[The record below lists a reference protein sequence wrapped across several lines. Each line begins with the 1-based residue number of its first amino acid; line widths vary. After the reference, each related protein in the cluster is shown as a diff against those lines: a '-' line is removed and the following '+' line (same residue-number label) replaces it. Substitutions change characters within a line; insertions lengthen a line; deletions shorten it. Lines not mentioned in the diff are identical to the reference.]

1 MVLPLHG
8 QQTEQAFPR
17 RGTTKNSTQAAP
29 GFLAA
34 ALPSQLHLS
43 PDPVALAASLP
54 SPLGA
59 EQSGSPVI
67 PDTTRAEQFHS
78 GLPGGF
84 AAKPC
89 SSRGRGLTWDGGAG
103 DIRYSSPLAVPRDLS
118 ASPAQTPALAPTIDS
133 SPPGPTRP
141 PPGHAIALTVQPL
154 LPCSVTYALAVPSSF
169 SFWVTKCSSAVPPSS
184 ISTPAFKFH

>member
-1 MVLPLHG
+1 MALPLHG

-17 RGTTKNSTQAAP
+17 RGTTKNSTQATP

-34 ALPSQLHLS
+34 AFPSQLHLS

-89 SSRGRGLTWDGGAG
+89 RGLRADLGWRCWGHQALLAFGRAQGPVCLTSSNPRPRPRHSLLSTWT
-103 DIRYSSPLAVPRDLS
+103 Y
-118 ASPAQTPALAPTIDS
+118 
-133 SPPGPTRP
+133 P
-141 PPGHAIALTVQPL
+141 PPSRPHYCFNRVATAPL
-154 LPCSVTYALAVPSSF
+154 LCNLCFCRPLQLF
-169 SFWVTKCSSAVPPSS
+169 FLG
-184 ISTPAFKFH
+184 HQM